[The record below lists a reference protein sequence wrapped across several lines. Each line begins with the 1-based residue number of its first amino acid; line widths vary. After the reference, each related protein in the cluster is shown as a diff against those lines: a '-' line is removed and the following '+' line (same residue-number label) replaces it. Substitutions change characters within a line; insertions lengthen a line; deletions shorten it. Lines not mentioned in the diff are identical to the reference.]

1 MRDNRFDRPILKAVL
16 IQLFIEIASSNKV
29 SKCIGG
35 LAWVTYLEEE
45 EFNGGEIRVNF
56 FR

>member
-1 MRDNRFDRPILKAVL
+1 MRDNRFNRPILKEVL

-29 SKCIGG
+29 SKCIVG

-45 EFNGGEIRVNF
+45 ELIGVEIRVNF